1 MQNYTTKYRI
11 NYGNSFGDSFECFIK
26 IRGNYTGDVIPL
38 EGYCDLRYKAITN
51 PFEPIRG
58 ASLQIKINV
67 TIDNPLEELS
77 IITEFEYFAE
87 FYRNN
92 EHLFSGWINPDGVFQ
107 DWVTDA
113 WQVSLTAVDGLGF
126 LKNYEF
132 ETNGLKPQEFNYLYA
147 ILRRLNYAIPIAT
160 FDDVNLN
167 FNAQGL
173 PTNRDFTNADRRVV
187 SEGVFEN
194 KNDRNLDCET
204 VLKDILLK
212 YNFTIQQ
219 ATVNGNLVWMISRL
233 PMLLTPGNRKGQVW
247 GFSSITNGQPNWT
260 VLNTFESVQ
269 ATIKTHSEPIEADAF
284 HVNQNQ
290 QISFTPAL
298 QNFRFETRWKGLFNQ
313 LPIDLRD
320 YFTITDP
327 NARAFFTPPT
337 ATGGNLYPFLFQAFN
352 ITVQSGFFNS
362 GTSNEMPLDSNRS
375 YNLIFG
381 FNYFMGIENI
391 GPQQNVEMIYQCKII
406 WRRTGF
412 PTQYLKLNGNVS
424 EWSDSDSVLF
434 LNSFLTEGI
443 NYPINEGGIK
453 FFTEIETPTVAGGTI
468 QIILS
473 RPKATGIST
482 NQLVINWQ
490 VTELITMGFND
501 PLLGLGEYHDATRVN
516 FASSFLQ
523 EPQKVINSNHN
534 EGFFTNNLYRRNG
547 INLVPQ
553 NQWQTPISQAFQDL
567 LNLTSRERVNILQRP
582 QMIFRGD
589 IFGYI
594 PYWCL
599 INYTTIDGNFVAR
612 DYRYN
617 TKDNVITLECHQI
630 FQGIVNQNYEKS
642 YIFDDERNV
651 LIKS

>member
-113 WQVSLTAVDGLGF
+113 WKPSLTAVDGLGF

-160 FDDVNLN
+160 FDDINLN
-167 FNAQGL
+167 FNSQGV
-173 PTNRDFTNADRRVV
+173 PTNRDFANADRRVV
-187 SEGVFEN
+187 SEGVF
-194 KNDRNLDCET
+194 KNRNERNLDCET

-219 ATVNGNLVWMISRL
+219 ATVNGNLVWMVSRL
-233 PMLLTPGNRKGQVW
+233 PLLNATGNRKGQVW
-247 GFSSITNGQPNWT
+247 GFTTITNGQPNWS

-298 QNFRFETRWKGLFNQ
+298 QNFRFEMRWKGLINQ
-313 LPIDLRD
+313 WLGTLQDRFIL
-320 YFTITDP
+320 TGSLTT
-327 NARAFFTPPT
+327 FTPEGWISTIRNAPGASFIAA
-337 ATGGNLYPFLFQAFN
+337 ATSINNLFVD
-352 ITVQSGFFNS
+352 VQN
-362 GTSNEMPLDSNRS
+362 PV
-375 YNLIFG
+375 NLIIEIKGILKLFMSLSLVQRTSRYRIRIG
-381 FNYFMGIENI
+381 FQELNGDFL
-391 GPQQNVEMIYQCKII
+391 
-406 WRRTGF
+406 
-412 PTQYLKLNGNVS
+412 YLKLIDKNRT
-424 EWSDSDSVLF
+424 EWVDSVQSARVF
-434 LNSFLTEGI
+434 EITADNSEPE
-443 NYPINEGGIK
+443 YAEE
-453 FFTEIETPTVAGGTI
+453 FFTSIETPPVTRGTLQFILEKPSISSGLGGAAA
-468 QIILS
+468 Q
-473 RPKATGIST
+473 A
-482 NQLVINWQ
+482 
-490 VTELITMGFND
+490 ITKSVEVFYSE

-534 EGFFTNNLYRRNG
+534 EGFFINNLYRRSG
-547 INLVPQ
+547 INLLPQ
-553 NQWQTPISQAFQDL
+553 NQWKSSSSPTYQDL
-567 LNLTSRERVNILQRP
+567 LELTARERVNLLQRP

>member
-160 FDDVNLN
+160 FDDINLN
-167 FNAQGL
+167 FNSQGV

-187 SEGVFEN
+187 SEGVF
-194 KNDRNLDCET
+194 KNRNERNLDCET

-219 ATVNGNLVWMISRL
+219 ATVNGNLVWMVSRL
-233 PMLLTPGNRKGQVW
+233 PLLNATGNRKGQVW
-247 GFSSITNGQPNWT
+247 GFTTITNGQPNWS

-298 QNFRFETRWKGLFNQ
+298 QNFRYEMRWIALLNQ
-313 LPIDLRD
+313 LSSKDLRD
-320 YFTITDP
+320 YFTLTDP
-327 NARAFFTPPT
+327 SNRASFILENSVSFSIFPFKLLIVTPFP
-337 ATGGNLYPFLFQAFN
+337 NN
-352 ITVQSGFFNS
+352 NFFNS
-362 GTSNEMPLDSNRS
+362 ATGNIVDLPAGNYSLIFNFR
-375 YNLIFG
+375 YNLG
-381 FNYFMGIENI
+381 FTAGGSNPIDISY
-391 GPQQNVEMIYQCKII
+391 PCKII
-406 WRRTGF
+406 YTRPSL
-412 PTQYLKLNGNVS
+412 PTLYLKKTGNVLEWVEQNTILILPGFQS
-424 EWSDSDSVLF
+424 EA
-434 LNSFLTEGI
+434 EE
-443 NYPINEGGIK
+443 NYPISLGGVE
-453 FFTEIETPTVAGGTI
+453 FVTELQTPDIFGGGQI
-468 QIILS
+468 QIIIS
-473 RPKATGIST
+473 RPYTSASSLNGYSVTQSVEMFIS
-482 NQLVINWQ
+482 
-490 VTELITMGFND
+490 D
-501 PLLGLGEYHDATRVN
+501 PLLGLGEYHDTQRVN

-534 EGFFTNNLYRRNG
+534 EGFFINNLYRRSG
-547 INLVPQ
+547 INLLPQ
-553 NQWQTPISQAFQDL
+553 NQWKSSSSPTYQDL
-567 LNLTSRERVNILQRP
+567 LELTARERVNLLQRP